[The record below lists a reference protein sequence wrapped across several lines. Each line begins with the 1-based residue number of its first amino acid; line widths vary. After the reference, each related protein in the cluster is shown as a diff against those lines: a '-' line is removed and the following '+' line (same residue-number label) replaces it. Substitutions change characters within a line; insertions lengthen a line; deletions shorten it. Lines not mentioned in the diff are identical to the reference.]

1 MSSIGKY
8 ALESDGGE
16 QSKDVADLELSL
28 YYAHLN
34 ISHTLK
40 IRSKFSSPDDSVKK
54 PTSAVEGRIK
64 ESMRISANMP
74 MLSRQGFT
82 DLGAIE
88 YLRDP
93 SKGHEYL
100 KSIIK
105 KYNIWTELGDIPRS
119 ALPESSIPKTL
130 LAEKMEAEPE
140 NVVAKVL
147 LAEKLVQEEE
157 KLKESDSQGGYE
169 SEALRA
175 SPWLGAELPM
185 KVNGGAKKVDALMNM
200 ESFDEGSAASTVGT
214 ENEEN
219 EDNVN
224 DRDGV
229 MSRRNG
235 NAIQILES
243 Q

>member
-1 MSSIGKY
+1 
-8 ALESDGGE
+8 
-16 QSKDVADLELSL
+16 
-28 YYAHLN
+28 
-34 ISHTLK
+34 
-40 IRSKFSSPDDSVKK
+40 
-54 PTSAVEGRIK
+54 
-64 ESMRISANMP
+64 
-74 MLSRQGFT
+74 
-82 DLGAIE
+82 
-88 YLRDP
+88 
-93 SKGHEYL
+93 
-100 KSIIK
+100 
-105 KYNIWTELGDIPRS
+105 
-119 ALPESSIPKTL
+119 
-130 LAEKMEAEPE
+130 MEAEPE